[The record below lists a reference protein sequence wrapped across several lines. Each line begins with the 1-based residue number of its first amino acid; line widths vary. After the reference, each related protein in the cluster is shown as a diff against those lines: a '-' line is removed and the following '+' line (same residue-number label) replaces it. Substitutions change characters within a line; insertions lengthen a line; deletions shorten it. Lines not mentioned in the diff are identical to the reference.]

1 MIELWSTNFNPPS
14 LIFIFPLARALF
26 PWGIYFYFQNYVN
39 KNTGLVHCNSVHIII
54 QFTLFPVL
62 TCPQFQQTSDFV
74 DICRGQA
81 GFDLKPLTVVG
92 RCGGPTEIPSGP
104 AKCLHN
110 SKTKF
115 LQMHQLSIGFNPVI
129 HHLITIL
136 LVILSCSLFV
146 YGHSYLYNW
155 SSI

>member
-1 MIELWSTNFNPPS
+1 M
-14 LIFIFPLARALF
+14 
-26 PWGIYFYFQNYVN
+26 
-39 KNTGLVHCNSVHIII
+39 HIII

-62 TCPQFQQTSDFV
+62 TCLQFQQHVCDLV
-74 DICRGQA
+74 DICKGQA

-92 RCGGPTEIPSGP
+92 RCGGPAEIRSGP

-115 LQMHQLSIGFNPVI
+115 LQMHQLLIGFDPVR

-136 LVILSCSLFV
+136 LVILSSQPV
-146 YGHSYLYNW
+146 
-155 SSI
+155 